1 MILPNPQNARGL
13 IRIRAVDVLEDR
25 IRRLCNPNEAIL
37 VLERARDALLVLF
50 EFVERHHSRTE
61 TQTNELM
68 TTADRKHR
76 CLSRADK
83 VTKVIENRLLVI
95 IKVTQRSAQHD
106 RIGSKTFRRLSDFG

>member
-76 CLSRADK
+76 CLSRASK
-83 VTKVIENRLLVI
+83 VAEVIQYRLLVV
-95 IKVTQRSAQHD
+95 IKIAQRPAQNN
-106 RIGSKTFRRLSDFG
+106 RIRRNTVGCIS